1 MFKIRKG
8 DVVYVLKGDD
18 RGKKGTV
25 LKILPKKNRA
35 IVEGINYVKKHIRRK
50 RREDEPR
57 GIVQMETPI
66 HISNLALFCKKCNR
80 FTRVGFR
87 ILESGEKT
95 RVCKD
100 CKETI

>member
-8 DVVYVLKGDD
+8 DLVYVLKGND

-25 LKILPKKNRA
+25 LKVLPKKNRA
-35 IVEGINYVKKHIRRK
+35 VVEGINYVKKHIRRK

-57 GIVQMETPI
+57 GIVQIEAPI
-66 HISNLALFCKKCNR
+66 HISNLALFCKSCNR

-87 ILESGEKT
+87 VLENEEKI
-95 RVCKD
+95 RFCKI